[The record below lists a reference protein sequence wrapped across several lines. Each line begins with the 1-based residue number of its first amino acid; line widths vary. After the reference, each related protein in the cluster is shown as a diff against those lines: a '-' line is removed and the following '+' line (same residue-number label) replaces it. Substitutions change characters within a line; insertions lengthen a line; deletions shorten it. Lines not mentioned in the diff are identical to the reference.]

1 MMRMKSFA
9 ALLLA
14 AFLSLLVT
22 DDARAAQSCSSM
34 PAGTAGSGANLWVLD
49 PATLPSIEPEG
60 FDLRLFIAQGG
71 LFRAPEAT
79 GIVHDGTSAALL
91 IFASP
96 VDADVCFAAGA
107 DLVFEPYAPGF
118 RAAVSPTRQ
127 AGNWTVPAAQL
138 MAIDGRY
145 YAAVLVETVSTPFV
159 AADATP
165 SIAAGQ
171 CCWTTVAK
179 TLADQVPP
187 VVLIHGLWGD
197 SDSLSSVQQYLDGQ
211 SPWNRTK
218 ISYVQPIQYS
228 ITQPFDGPEPAT
240 TLNSEIANLL
250 AQLEARHVV
259 AGRVDLVAHSMGG
272 LVARHFAGL
281 AGYQAPRNRNQGAFH
296 TVVTIDTPELGSA
309 LAPFLL
315 ANWNSKLEAPFLST
329 PYTIWSAAC
338 GLFSSENV
346 EECFESLGMPLAATN
361 APLDS
366 GAVYSLTPNGPSLT
380 SSTLAPVQIPGAA
393 ARLIDA
399 TAPSNGALAF
409 ELNNLIAAVYSNPSS
424 APTVNSLLQNLPNDA
439 IVTVASQTAT
449 GMPPIQSNFTGLSH
463 TVAPDGDIL
472 DGLGLNDANVLD
484 ANSVNVAVG
493 CWLVQIT
500 PGACV
505 ALHSDVVTVASA
517 EQAPGGRPAEIAR
530 GRMVLDDR
538 LALTAPAHLALAQ
551 PADLPLRLTTPGL
564 IRLTVRQ
571 HDDVS
576 GAVKTQSLAVD
587 RMAGTNATATVT
599 PMLFGQVTFTVT
611 GVFSDGAVST
621 QRFTMVI
628 DPPAAAPASF
638 QGDVNGEHIYLNLSV
653 PGVYRM
659 FPAATFTGIPG
670 KVDLRGHVDYALAPN
685 SGTPVVSLG
694 ADGTLQALQPG
705 NATIE
710 ASFGNAVDE
719 IAVTVVP

>member
-1 MMRMKSFA
+1 MPCMKSFA

-14 AFLSLLVT
+14 TFLSLLLA
-22 DDARAAQSCSSM
+22 DGARAAQSCSSM
-34 PAGTAGSGANLWVLD
+34 PAGTSGGAGANLWVLD
-49 PATLPSIEPEG
+49 PATLPGIGPDG

-96 VDADVCFAAGA
+96 VSADVCFSAGA
-107 DLVFEPYAPGF
+107 DLVFEPYAAGF
-118 RAAVSPTRQ
+118 RDAVSPTRQ
-127 AGNWTVPAAQL
+127 AGSWTIPAAQL

-145 YAAVLVETVSTPFV
+145 YGAVLVETVSTPFA
-159 AADATP
+159 AADAIP

-171 CCWTTVAK
+171 CCWTIVAK
-179 TLADQVPP
+179 TLTDQAPP
-187 VVLIHGLWGD
+187 VVLVHGLWGD

-211 SPWNRTK
+211 PPWNLTK

-259 AGRVDLVAHSMGG
+259 AGRVDIVAHSMGG
-272 LVARHFAGL
+272 LVVRHLAGL

-380 SSTLAPVQIPGAA
+380 GSTLAPVLIPGAA

-439 IVTVASQTAT
+439 IVTVASQIAT

-505 ALHSDVVTVASA
+505 ALHSDIVAVAST
-517 EQAPGGRPAEIAR
+517 APTEIAR

-538 LALTAPAHLALAQ
+538 FALAAPAHLALAQ
-551 PADLPLRLTTPGL
+551 PAELPLRLTTPGL
-564 IRLTVRQ
+564 IRLMVRQ
-571 HDDVS
+571 HDDVT

-587 RMAGTNATATVT
+587 RMAGTNTSATVT

-621 QRFTMVI
+621 QRFTAVI
-628 DPPAAAPASF
+628 DPPAAPPASF
-638 QGDVNGEHIYLNLSV
+638 QGDVNGEHVYLNLSV

-659 FPAATFTGIPG
+659 FPAATFAGIPG
-670 KVDLRGHVDYALAPN
+670 KVDLRGHVDYALAP
-685 SGTPVVSLG
+685 SAGTPVVSLG

-705 NATIE
+705 TATIE

-719 IAVTVVP
+719 IAVTVAP